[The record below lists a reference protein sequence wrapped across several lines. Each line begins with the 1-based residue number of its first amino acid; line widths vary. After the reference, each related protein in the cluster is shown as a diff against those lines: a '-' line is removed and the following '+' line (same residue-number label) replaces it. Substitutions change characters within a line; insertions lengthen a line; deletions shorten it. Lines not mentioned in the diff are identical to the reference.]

1 METGDSLLFLAIVT
15 NVIIL
20 AGLLLKE
27 LKNDETFM
35 PWMTWLLRGATAL
48 LTIDLLLLTS
58 YFVNSNFRYIYVWQY
73 SSLDLSLFYK
83 ISAVL
88 AGQSG
93 TLLFWVWVIVVSAFW
108 LSEKHGWNTPLIR
121 RTQLVTL
128 LVGLYLM
135 IMTFKISPFETIF
148 VSNPSLPPNF
158 MPDDGSGLN
167 TLLIT
172 PWMAI
177 HPPTLFI
184 GYGLMTIPF
193 AAAMVYL
200 FTGEKGWE
208 PIARQWGRLTWL
220 FLTWGIALGGLWA
233 YLILGWGGFWAWDP
247 VETSSFIPWLVLTGF
262 LHAISQHRKNEKN
275 FQLAAPLFAA
285 FSFATII
292 YAALVTRSGLFNSV
306 HAFGESDTGTY
317 LLVLTLIS
325 VVVPTVAVVL
335 KYLKTDQQEPQGPD
349 MSFKEIVLDVFE
361 KQNLFLITL
370 ILFGLLTLVSVWGI
384 TFPVIQQ
391 LLADEKVAM
400 APQAVDFFNV
410 NSYPVVIV
418 MLLVAGYC
426 LQYTKGKKT
435 ESLKTLGV
443 VVVLTVLVSFYKMKN
458 FHVLDHTTPF
468 YLSQPPLY
476 RFLGEISV
484 LSIIPPLGYLLYAI
498 LQTFSDDVKKYHG
511 KRKMLISRSGMLLI
525 HLGVVFILFGTPI
538 SVSFGSTASPTL
550 SQNQLGSQVDV
561 GNGYSLMLNDVKT
574 AAPVGSYPGTPIRSI
589 LANPQSYSGTTV
601 EVSGKVVEKY
611 DSGRYSYLT
620 IDDGTGQMQIAT
632 DPVEINNGEEITA
645 TGLMMVDFVSQSTG
659 EVYPAILF
667 SNDARYL
674 TVSGGLNTQQVYLT
688 VFKNGREVG
697 DGYAEYVTGP
707 KGSATH
713 PMVVRK
719 LTKDIY
725 ILFQGKSES
734 GSIPLTFKLI
744 PMVNEVWLG
753 IVFFSVGISMIMVYN
768 PNPGTRKKRHKK
780 V

>member
-1 METGDSLLFLAIVT
+1 METGDFLLFLAIVT

-27 LKNDETFM
+27 LRNNETFI
-35 PWMTWLLRGATAL
+35 PWMTWLVRGATAL

-58 YFVNSNFRYIYVWQY
+58 YFMNSNFKYIYVWQY
-73 SSLDLSLFYK
+73 SSLDLSMFYK

-93 TLLFWVWVIVVSAFW
+93 TLLFWVWVIFISAFW
-108 LSEKHGWNTPLIR
+108 LSEKNGWETPLLR
-121 RTQLVTL
+121 RTQFVTM
-128 LVGLYLM
+128 LVGLYMLV
-135 IMTFKISPFETIF
+135 MTINISPFETIF
-148 VSNPSLPPNF
+148 VSNPGLPPGF
-158 MPDDGSGLN
+158 MPADGSGLN

-200 FTGEKGWE
+200 VTGEKGWE

-220 FLTWGIALGGLWA
+220 FLTWGIALGGIWA

-275 FQLAAPLFAA
+275 FPLAAPLFAA

-306 HAFGESDTGTY
+306 HAFGESDTGIY
-317 LLVLTLIS
+317 LLVLTLIT
-325 VVVPTVAVVL
+325 VVVPTVIVVW
-335 KYLKTDQQEPQGPD
+335 KYIKAEKHEVKGPD

-370 ILFGLLTLVSVWGI
+370 ILFGLLTLISVWGI

-400 APQAVDFFNV
+400 APQAVDFYNV

-426 LQYTKGKKT
+426 LQYTKGKKI
-435 ESLKTLGV
+435 ESLKALGV
-443 VVVLTVLVSFYKMKN
+443 VVVLTVLLSFYKMKN
-458 FHVLDHTTPF
+458 FHVLDHTTSF

-476 RFLGEISV
+476 KFLGEISV
-484 LSIIPPLGYLLYAI
+484 LSIIPPLGYMLYAI
-498 LQTFSDDVKKYHG
+498 LQTFYDDVKKYRE
-511 KRKMLISRSGMLLI
+511 KRRILIRRSGMLLI

-538 SVSFGSTASPTL
+538 SVSFGSTTGVTL
-550 SQNQLGSQVDV
+550 GPNQLGSQVDV
-561 GNGYSLMLNDVKT
+561 GNGYSLMLTDVKT
-574 AAPVGSYPGTPIRSI
+574 TAPSGSYPGTPISSI
-589 LANPQSYSGTTV
+589 LANPQSYSGSNI
-601 EVSGKVVEKY
+601 EVSGKVVEKH
-611 DSGRYSYLT
+611 DSGRYSYIT
-620 IDDGTGQMQIAT
+620 IDDGTGQMQVAT
-632 DPVEINNGEEITA
+632 DRVEINSGEKITA
-645 TGLMMVDFVSQSTG
+645 IGLVMVDFVSQSSG
-659 EVYPAILF
+659 QVYPVILF
-667 SNDARYL
+667 SNDVRYL

-688 VFKNGREVG
+688 VFKDGREVG
-697 DGYAEYVTGP
+697 DGYAEYVSGP

-725 ILFQGKSES
+725 ILFQGKGES

-753 IVFFSVGISMIMVYN
+753 IVFFSVGISLIMVYN
-768 PNPGTRKKRHKK
+768 PRSRSGKK
-780 V
+780 VQKKV